1 MIDSE
6 HRQVFTTACRKIGG
20 LHKKIR
26 LVYGGQGAGKTYGI
40 CQILLGFSQ
49 HYNDNRTLVFGA
61 EGTKLSLR
69 AGHEF
74 ASIASPYI
82 ARGEII
88 KTKTPHSYLFPS
100 TGSSVRFLGLDD
112 EGLGKSIRGNIA
124 YFNEVNEIR
133 KFQAFKEIAD
143 RFEIVYADFNPLSKF
158 FIDDIRRQYAGD
170 IEELVL
176 TYNDNE
182 MIKHSELTAIKRIIE
197 LGQNAPVGSPDWY
210 EWQVKAL
217 GNFAAKG
224 GGVFG
229 GKVEECSVEEYESIR
244 ATEFLGFDW
253 GDTIDPNAVVGIKI
267 VGDTIFAREY
277 LYRSRMSDME
287 VHSEIRDINCEFGVY
302 DTGSGGN
309 TRARNLENYG
319 LKFPMYPC
327 KKGAGSVSAGIYNL
341 REFKIKACGVNM
353 YRELSNYIS
362 TDDGFVG
369 DDHLIDALRY
379 IHGYLLLY
387 RFI

>member
-1 MIDSE
+1 MIE
-6 HRQVFTTACRKIGG
+6 NEYRQVFTTACRKIGG
-20 LHKKIR
+20 LRKKIR
-26 LVYGGQGAGKTYGI
+26 LVYGGQGASKTYSI
-40 CQILLGFSQ
+40 CQILLGFAQ
-49 HYNDNRTLVFGA
+49 NYKNTRIMVFGA

-69 AGHEF
+69 AGNDF
-74 ASIASPYI
+74 ANIAYPYV
-82 ARGEII
+82 ARGEIM
-88 KTKTPHSYLFPS
+88 KTRTPHNYTFSN
-100 TGSSVRFLGLDD
+100 GSSIRFLGLDD
-112 EGLGKSIRGNIA
+112 EGLGKSIRSDVS
-124 YFNEVNEIR
+124 YFNELNEIR
-133 KFQAFKEIAD
+133 SFQAFKEIAD
-143 RFEIVYADFNPLSKF
+143 RAKVVYGDFNPLSKF
-158 FIDDIRRQYAGD
+158 FIDDIRRQYAGNID
-170 IEELVL
+170 ELVL
-176 TYNDNE
+176 TYKDNE
-182 MIKHSELTAIKRIIE
+182 MLSQSELAAIKRIIE

-229 GKVEECSVEEYESIR
+229 GKVEECSIEEYEAIK

-253 GDTIDPNAVVGIKI
+253 GDTIDPNAIVGIKV

-277 LYRSRMSDME
+277 LYRSRMSDAE

-319 LKFPMYPC
+319 LNFPLYPC
-327 KKGAGSVSAGIYNL
+327 KKGAGSISAGIYNL
-341 REFKIKACGVNM
+341 REFKIKACGANL

-369 DDHLIDALRY
+369 DNHLIDALRY

-387 RFI
+387 RFV